1 MQSTLQRLLICCCF
15 NILALNDFGA
25 ILDSFA
31 NSGSNAQLILCRN
44 HEHCP
49 NPSKTSISL
58 DEVSLSFMRFVLGLI
73 GFILVVV
80 VKTFGQGNASA
91 PKHDLPQAALT
102 EFRATVEPVLKRL
115 CVGCHGPEKQKGKFR
130 IDTLDPNLLKGR
142 DVDWWLEV
150 FDVLSN
156 GEMPPEDAE
165 AQLTDE
171 EKASIVNWLSG
182 EIQVASQLRRSEQGH
197 TSFRRMTRYEYKYAM
212 QDLLGLPHDFS
223 RDLPPETS
231 SEDGFKNSSEMLQ
244 MTAVQ
249 FAEYRGQAR
258 RALELATVRGERP
271 APVYYGIS
279 MQAASAKVDAAYAA
293 FVEKQKKQIKN
304 GVTTLE
310 ALKKK
315 AGKYLGK
322 PGNAH
327 FKNLITGHAVGAHW
341 SYGGAKYAWKP
352 SSERAKVPP
361 VSADVAVIPANQKF
375 IIDLGDG
382 LPDIGN
388 MRVRIRAARLKDES
402 KRLPTLR
409 LSFGNQPSNDSRL
422 VVKVGGPDLTIDA
435 PPGKPRFYQ
444 WNVPLAD
451 TPRNAFRGIYKLGQ
465 TPNPGEFLD
474 LRNTSSTPV
483 SVVIDYLEII
493 APALDQWPP
502 ASHTRIFHEGK
513 TSDEQAYARDLL
525 SRFMERAWRRPVSES
540 EVSQKLALFTK
551 LRPQCEDFRE
561 AMVEVL
567 ASVLAS
573 PKFLYLARAG
583 KKGKA
588 ASRLSDFELAAR
600 LSFFLWSSQP
610 DEELMGLAKE
620 GKLSDPKVLQEQTK
634 RLLADPKAQRFAR
647 HFTRQWLGMDELD
660 YLKFDAKAYGK
671 VDPVLL
677 DAMKQEPVA
686 LFAEML
692 RHNRPV
698 MDFLHSDYALVNDR
712 LARHYGLPEVFGDH
726 LRKVKLPP
734 ERKRGGLLGQAGL
747 LAMNSNGKDS
757 NPLKRGVWLL
767 ENLLNDPPPPPPPA
781 VPEID
786 LADPEILKLTL
797 KQRMEDHRDDPACY
811 SCHSKID
818 PWGIA
823 FENFD
828 ALGQWRDK
836 IDGQPV
842 DASSV
847 LFNKDEL
854 RGMNGLKDY
863 LLANR
868 QNQFARAMAHKL
880 AAYALGRPLTFGDR
894 SQVDSI
900 SADLRKKGDGLADL
914 VFLIVKSDLFQL
926 N

>member
-1 MQSTLQRLLICCCF
+1 MRIFATLLFAFLS
-15 NILALNDFGA
+15 NLALVAKPGD
-25 ILDSFA
+25 
-31 NSGSNAQLILCRN
+31 
-44 HEHCP
+44 
-49 NPSKTSISL
+49 
-58 DEVSLSFMRFVLGLI
+58 V
-73 GFILVVV
+73 
-80 VKTFGQGNASA
+80 
-91 PKHDLPQAALT
+91 PKAKLAA
-102 EFRATVEPVLKRL
+102 FRTRVEPVLKRV
-115 CVGCHGPEKQKGKFR
+115 CVVCHGPEKQKGKLR
-130 IDTLDPNLLKGR
+130 IDALDPDLQKGK
-142 DVDWWLEV
+142 DVSWWLEV
-150 FDVLSN
+150 FDVISN

-165 AQLTDE
+165 AQLTDS
-171 EKASIVNWLSG
+171 EKVQVVDWLSG
-182 EIQVASQLRRSEQGH
+182 EIQVASQVRRSEQGH
-197 TSFRRMTRYEYKYAM
+197 TSFRRMTRYEYKYAL

-279 MQAASAKVDAAYAA
+279 MKAASAKVDATYAA
-293 FVEKQKKQIKN
+293 FVEKKKKQIKN
-304 GVTTLE
+304 GVITLDE
-310 ALKKK
+310 ALKKQ
-315 AGKYLGK
+315 AAKYALK
-322 PGNAH
+322 PGSAH
-327 FKNLITGHAVGAHW
+327 FKNLITDHGVRTHW

-352 SSERAKVPP
+352 TRERPEVP
-361 VSADVAVIPANQKF
+361 AILDDVVVIPANQKF

-382 LPDIGN
+382 LPDTGN
-388 MRVRIRAARLKDES
+388 MRVRIRAARLNDES
-402 KRLPTLR
+402 KHLPTLR
-409 LSFGNQPSNDSRL
+409 MYFGNQPSNDSRL
-422 VVKVGGPDLTIDA
+422 VVKVGGPDVTIDS

-444 WNVPLAD
+444 WDVPLAD

-465 TPNPGEFLD
+465 TPNPGEFLS

-483 SVVIDYLEII
+483 SLVIDYLEII

-502 ASHTRIFHEGK
+502 ASHTRIFHEGR
-513 TSDEQAYARDLL
+513 TEDEKAYAREVL
-525 SRFMERAWRRPVSES
+525 SRFMERAWRRPVSEA
-540 EVSQKLALFTK
+540 EVSQKLALFSK
-551 LRPQCEDFRE
+551 LRPQCEGFQE

-567 ASVLAS
+567 ASVISS
-573 PKFLYLARAG
+573 PKYLYLVRDSKEG
-583 KKGKA
+583 KG
-588 ASRLSDFELAAR
+588 ASRLSDFELATR

-610 DEELMGLAKE
+610 DEELMGLAKQ
-620 GKLSDPKVLQEQTK
+620 GKLSDAKVLQEQTK
-634 RLLADPKAQRFAR
+634 RLLSDPKSQRFAR
-647 HFTRQWLGMDELD
+647 HFTRQWLGMEELD
-660 YLKFDAKAYGK
+660 FLKFDSNAYGN
-671 VDPVLL
+671 VDPLL
-677 DAMKQEPVA
+677 VESMKQEPVA

-712 LARHYGLPEVFGDH
+712 LAGHYGLPEVFGDQM
-726 LRKVKLPP
+726 RKVKLSP
-734 ERKRGGLLGQAGL
+734 EMKRGGLLGQAGL

-757 NPLKRGVWLL
+757 NPLKRGIWLL

-797 KQRMEDHRDDPACY
+797 KQRMEDHRDDPACF

-828 ALGQWRDK
+828 ALGQWRDQIGGK
-836 IDGQPV
+836 PV
-842 DASSV
+842 DAASV

-854 RGMNGLKDY
+854 HGMKGLKDY

-868 QNQFARAMAHKL
+868 QDQFAHAMAHKM
-880 AAYALGRPLTFGDR
+880 AGYALGRPLTFGDR
-894 SQVDSI
+894 AQVDRI
-900 SADLRKKGDGLADL
+900 TADLRKSGDGLADL
-914 VFLIVKSDLFQL
+914 LFLIVKSDLFQL

>member
-1 MQSTLQRLLICCCF
+1 MRIFATLLFAFLS
-15 NILALNDFGA
+15 NLALVAKPGD
-25 ILDSFA
+25 
-31 NSGSNAQLILCRN
+31 
-44 HEHCP
+44 
-49 NPSKTSISL
+49 
-58 DEVSLSFMRFVLGLI
+58 V
-73 GFILVVV
+73 
-80 VKTFGQGNASA
+80 
-91 PKHDLPQAALT
+91 PKAKLAA
-102 EFRATVEPVLKRL
+102 FRTRVEPVLKRV
-115 CVGCHGPEKQKGKFR
+115 CVVCHGPEKQKGKLR
-130 IDTLDPNLLKGR
+130 IDALDPDLQKGK
-142 DVDWWLEV
+142 DLSWWLEV
-150 FDVLSN
+150 FDVISN

-165 AQLTDE
+165 AQLTDS
-171 EKASIVNWLSG
+171 EKVQVVDWLSG
-182 EIQVASQLRRSEQGH
+182 EIQVASQVRRSEQGH
-197 TSFRRMTRYEYKYAM
+197 TSFRRMTRYEYKYAL

-279 MQAASAKVDAAYAA
+279 MKAASAKVDATYAA
-293 FVEKQKKQIKN
+293 FVEKKKKQIKN
-304 GVTTLE
+304 GVITLDE
-310 ALKKK
+310 ALKKQ
-315 AGKYLGK
+315 AAKYALK
-322 PGNAH
+322 PGSAH
-327 FKNLITGHAVGAHW
+327 FKNLITDHGVRTHW

-352 SSERAKVPP
+352 TRERPEVP
-361 VSADVAVIPANQKF
+361 AILDDVVVIPANQKF

-382 LPDIGN
+382 LPDTGN
-388 MRVRIRAARLKDES
+388 MRVRIRAARLNDES
-402 KRLPTLR
+402 KHLPTLR
-409 LSFGNQPSNDSRL
+409 MYFGNQPSNDSRL
-422 VVKVGGPDLTIDA
+422 VVKVGGPDVTIDS

-444 WNVPLAD
+444 WDVPLAD

-465 TPNPGEFLD
+465 TPNPGEFLS

-483 SVVIDYLEII
+483 SLVIDYLEII

-502 ASHTRIFHEGK
+502 ASHTRIFHEGR
-513 TSDEQAYARDLL
+513 TEDEKAYAREVL
-525 SRFMERAWRRPVSES
+525 SRFMERAWRRPVSEA
-540 EVSQKLALFTK
+540 EVSQKLALFSK
-551 LRPQCEDFRE
+551 LRPQCEGFQE

-567 ASVLAS
+567 ASVISS
-573 PKFLYLARAG
+573 PKYLYLVRDG
-583 KKGKA
+583 KEGKG
-588 ASRLSDFELAAR
+588 ASRLSDFELATR

-610 DEELMGLAKE
+610 DEELMGLAKQ
-620 GKLSDPKVLQEQTK
+620 GKLSDAKVLQEQTK
-634 RLLADPKAQRFAR
+634 RLLSDPKSQRFAR
-647 HFTRQWLGMDELD
+647 HFTRQWLGMEELD
-660 YLKFDAKAYGK
+660 FLKFDSNAYGN
-671 VDPVLL
+671 VDPLL
-677 DAMKQEPVA
+677 VESMKQEPVA

-712 LARHYGLPEVFGDH
+712 LAGHYGLPEVFGDQM
-726 LRKVKLPP
+726 RKVKLSP
-734 ERKRGGLLGQAGL
+734 EMKRGGLLGQAGL

-757 NPLKRGVWLL
+757 NPLKRGIWLL

-797 KQRMEDHRDDPACY
+797 KQRMEDHRDDPACF

-828 ALGQWRDK
+828 ALGQWRDQIGGK
-836 IDGQPV
+836 PV
-842 DASSV
+842 DAASV

-854 RGMNGLKDY
+854 HGMKGLKDY

-868 QNQFARAMAHKL
+868 QDQFAHAMAHKM
-880 AAYALGRPLTFGDR
+880 AGYALGRPLTFGDR
-894 SQVDSI
+894 AQVDRI
-900 SADLRKKGDGLADL
+900 TADLRKSGDGLADL
-914 VFLIVKSDLFQL
+914 LFLIVKSDLFQL